1 MVLLDQ
7 LPFVVPH
14 PTPPPCKVPWDLNKP
29 SLALAYVC
37 FACWFWNMR
46 EMEVGH
52 CPVSHSVF
60 AMGSSAMIISLT
72 LKMTST
78 RFHVTVEQWIAGSGW
93 TECIPC
99 YLSGRL
105 VPRKRR
111 LNTSLDFTDRK
122 IFLFS
127 DFLKNSFWKLWFLGL
142 CLKEAQHRGSQPR
155 LPCCALR
162 SAESQNGPA
171 LFFSF
176 SFLSLLL
183 FPCGWVL
190 FCFVLL
196 VSLRR
201 NFYWGK
207 EPAAA
212 LPQGGGLPM
221 NVRLKSPAKG
231 AVQSAGHALLTGA
244 GPEFN

>member
-1 MVLLDQ
+1 MSLWSGE
-7 LPFVVPH
+7 LPEV
-14 PTPPPCKVPWDLNKP
+14 DELNAFLAISAGGS
-29 SLALAYVC
+29 SLGRGDSTLHWILQTERYFC
-37 FACWFWNMR
+37 FLTFWKTAS
-46 EMEVGH
+46 G
-52 CPVSHSVF
+52 SS
-60 AMGSSAMIISLT
+60 GSSAFVWR
-72 LKMTST
+72 KHST
-78 RFHVTVEQWIAGSGW
+78 EEASQG
-93 TECIPC
+93 
-99 YLSGRL
+99 
-105 VPRKRR
+105 
-111 LNTSLDFTDRK
+111 
-122 IFLFS
+122 
-127 DFLKNSFWKLWFLGL
+127 
-142 CLKEAQHRGSQPR
+142 CLAVHWGQQSHRMVQHF
-155 LPCCALR
+155 
-162 SAESQNGPA
+162 
-171 LFFSF
+171 FFSF

>member
-1 MVLLDQ
+1 
-7 LPFVVPH
+7 
-14 PTPPPCKVPWDLNKP
+14 
-29 SLALAYVC
+29 
-37 FACWFWNMR
+37 
-46 EMEVGH
+46 
-52 CPVSHSVF
+52 
-60 AMGSSAMIISLT
+60 
-72 LKMTST
+72 MTST
-78 RFHVTVEQWIAGSGW
+78 RFHVTVERWIAGSGW

-127 DFLKNSFWKLWFLGL
+127 DFLKNSFWKLWFLSL
-142 CLKEAQHRGSQPR
+142 CLKEAQHGGSQLR

-171 LFFSF
+171 LFFL
-176 SFLSLLL
+176 FLS
-183 FPCGWVL
+183 FPPFVSLWVGFVL
-190 FCFVLL
+190 FLL

-207 EPAAA
+207 EPVAA
-212 LPQGGGLPM
+212 LPQAGGLPM

>member
-1 MVLLDQ
+1 
-7 LPFVVPH
+7 
-14 PTPPPCKVPWDLNKP
+14 
-29 SLALAYVC
+29 
-37 FACWFWNMR
+37 
-46 EMEVGH
+46 
-52 CPVSHSVF
+52 
-60 AMGSSAMIISLT
+60 
-72 LKMTST
+72 MTST
-78 RFHVTVEQWIAGSGW
+78 RFHVTVERWIAGSGW

-183 FPCGWVL
+183 FPCGWAFC
-190 FCFVLL
+190 FCFVSLTKEKLL
-196 VSLRR
+196 LGQRAGGCPAPG
-201 NFYWGK
+201 WGPSYECK
-207 EPAAA
+207 TEITSE
-212 LPQGGGLPM
+212 GGCPECWP
-221 NVRLKSPAKG
+221 RLTDRGRPW
-231 AVQSAGHALLTGA
+231 V
-244 GPEFN
+244 

>member
-1 MVLLDQ
+1 
-7 LPFVVPH
+7 
-14 PTPPPCKVPWDLNKP
+14 
-29 SLALAYVC
+29 
-37 FACWFWNMR
+37 
-46 EMEVGH
+46 
-52 CPVSHSVF
+52 
-60 AMGSSAMIISLT
+60 MIISLT

-78 RFHVTVEQWIAGSGW
+78 RFHVTVERWIAGSGW

-111 LNTSLDFTDRK
+111 LNTSLDFTNRK

-142 CLKEAQHRGSQPR
+142 CLKEAQHRGSQLR

-171 LFFSF
+171 LFFFFFPSF
-176 SFLSLLL
+176 C
-183 FPCGWVL
+183 FPVGG

-207 EPAAA
+207 EPVAA

>member
-1 MVLLDQ
+1 
-7 LPFVVPH
+7 
-14 PTPPPCKVPWDLNKP
+14 
-29 SLALAYVC
+29 
-37 FACWFWNMR
+37 
-46 EMEVGH
+46 
-52 CPVSHSVF
+52 
-60 AMGSSAMIISLT
+60 
-72 LKMTST
+72 MTST
-78 RFHVTVEQWIAGSGW
+78 RFHVTVERWIAGSGW

-142 CLKEAQHRGSQPR
+142 CLKEAQHGGSQLR

-171 LFFSF
+171 LFFF
-176 SFLSLLL
+176 FFFLSLLL

-190 FCFVLL
+190 FCFCF
-196 VSLRR
+196 VSLTKEKLLLGQRAGGCPAPG
-201 NFYWGK
+201 WGPSYECK
-207 EPAAA
+207 TEITSE
-212 LPQGGGLPM
+212 GGCPECWP
-221 NVRLKSPAKG
+221 RLTDRGRPW
-231 AVQSAGHALLTGA
+231 V
-244 GPEFN
+244 

>member
-1 MVLLDQ
+1 MSLWSGELSEVDE
-7 LPFVVPH
+7 
-14 PTPPPCKVPWDLNKP
+14 LNAF
-29 SLALAYVC
+29 LAISA
-37 FACWFWNMR
+37 
-46 EMEVGH
+46 G
-52 CPVSHSVF
+52 
-60 AMGSSAMIISLT
+60 GSFLGRGDST
-72 LKMTST
+72 L
-78 RFHVTVEQWIAGSGW
+78 HWI
-93 TECIPC
+93 
-99 YLSGRL
+99 LQ
-105 VPRKRR
+105 
-111 LNTSLDFTDRK
+111 DRK

-142 CLKEAQHRGSQPR
+142 CLKEAQHRESQLR

-162 SAESQNGPA
+162 STESQNGPA
-171 LFFSF
+171 LFFSFSF

-190 FCFVLL
+190 FCFCF
-196 VSLRR
+196 VSLIKEKL
-201 NFYWGK
+201 FWGK